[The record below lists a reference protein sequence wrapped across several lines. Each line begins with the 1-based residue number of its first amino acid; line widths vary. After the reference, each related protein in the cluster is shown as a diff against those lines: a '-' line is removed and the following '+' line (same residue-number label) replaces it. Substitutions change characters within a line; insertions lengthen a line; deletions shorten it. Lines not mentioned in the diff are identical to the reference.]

1 MSQFLAL
8 DFRQHCRHFRLRWS
22 RLLFGPASWSRFYS
36 AWQQIIFNYR
46 HSCPPFLSNSVQC
59 PMSTVHCPLS
69 LPLTPTALPKAKM
82 NKTPNKKEKKKK
94 KKTQKKMEKWENNF
108 ETRTNE
114 WEPQV
119 ISTAPATTGA
129 QQYKAYRPGS
139 QSSLVFG
146 GDHKI
151 WLSILFGKKKKK
163 GKDRR

>member
-1 MSQFLAL
+1 
-8 DFRQHCRHFRLRWS
+8 
-22 RLLFGPASWSRFYS
+22 
-36 AWQQIIFNYR
+36 
-46 HSCPPFLSNSVQC
+46 
-59 PMSTVHCPLS
+59 
-69 LPLTPTALPKAKM
+69 
-82 NKTPNKKEKKKK
+82 
-94 KKTQKKMEKWENNF
+94 MEKWENNF

-163 GKDRR
+163 GKRPSIENTCESLAFACAKADLLAIIIIYLYHN